1 MTYNA
6 HDQTAFISIQLKREH
21 YLHVEKVDKM
31 SKKIFVAYPEEEE
44 KPKEMMLAKKWARN
58 EIDLEQVE
66 NDLKNLI
73 AIFDHL
79 ETNNSKYRV
88 DEAKLTVGVTKDE
101 EGKLHATIAA
111 SLLNLIKGTMGGEL
125 TQGVSENRLFEI
137 TIKRS
142 KD

>member
-1 MTYNA
+1 M
-6 HDQTAFISIQLKREH
+6 
-21 YLHVEKVDKM
+21 EKVDKM

-44 KPKEMMLAKKWARN
+44 KPKEMMLAKRWNRN
-58 EIDLEQVE
+58 EIDLAQVE

-79 ETNNSKYRV
+79 ETDNSKYRV

-125 TQGVSENRLFEI
+125 TQGISENRLFEI